1 LKTKLLFELSAS
13 SSFSPDN
20 SDVSVV
26 TKKRCKYEL
35 SALSDFPAKSVAD
48 FGFQINWTNARL
60 KISQAGSDVRFN
72 TATKWNIY
80 VCK

>member
-48 FGFQINWTNARL
+48 FGF
-60 KISQAGSDVRFN
+60 
-72 TATKWNIY
+72 
-80 VCK
+80 